1 MSDFLLIEG
10 FDYYNTAGTGAGGVV
25 SSQWVPSGDGEYDI
39 VAGLIGGGQCVRMG
53 DITGGSQ
60 RVLTRQLGATT
71 ATFSVGFF
79 TRCNTDAAQF
89 FLRLRNASGAV
100 HLQLNTSVYTDMVI
114 IAGGVTLTTIGGVW
128 PTTSAVKH
136 IEVVGTVHP
145 STGTLDV
152 YVDKVLV
159 YSFTGDT
166 SGHATDHTI
175 SQIDI
180 SCGNGTGS
188 ANQFSVDHLYV
199 NTVATQHGD
208 LLIDYVPVSADTAD
222 KDWTPSTGTNNAAMI
237 DEVPVAVADY
247 VTGSVVGNL
256 DIYDLA
262 NLAADSS
269 DILAV
274 QAVVLDTKTDAGA
287 REFEVQVIS
296 GAAQVDTTV
305 VPAVTTG
312 FHYGSIIDD
321 DPNTAAPWTYS
332 AFNAAKLGLEV
343 TV

>member
-1 MSDFLLIEG
+1 MSNFALIEG
-10 FDYYNTAGTGAGGVV
+10 FDYYNSAGTGAGGVV

-60 RVLTRQLGATT
+60 RVLTRQLPAAT
-71 ATFSVGFF
+71 ATFSVGMF

-89 FLRLRNASGAV
+89 FLRLRNASGATQ
-100 HLQLNTSVYTDMVI
+100 LQLNTSAYTDMVI
-114 IAGGVTLTTIGGVW
+114 ICGGVTLTTIAGVW
-128 PTTSAVKH
+128 PTISAVKH

-145 STGTLDV
+145 TAGTLAV

-166 SGHATDHTI
+166 SNHASDHTI

-180 SCGNGTGS
+180 SCGNGTG
-188 ANQFSVDHLYV
+188 ANNQFSVDHLYV
-199 NTVATQHGD
+199 NTTATQHGD
-208 LLIDYVPVSADTAD
+208 LLIEYKPVAADTAD
-222 KDWTPSTGTNNAAMI
+222 KDWVPSTGTANAALI

-247 VTGSVVGNL
+247 VTGSVVGDL
-256 DIYDLA
+256 DVYDLSD
-262 NLAADSS
+262 LVADST

-274 QAVVLDTKTDAGA
+274 QPVILAAKTDAGS
-287 REFEVQVIS
+287 REFEMQLRN
-296 GAAQVDTTV
+296 GAGQVDNVV
-305 VPAVTTG
+305 VPGITTQ
-312 FHYGSIIDD
+312 FHYGTISDT
-321 DPNTAAPWTYS
+321 DPNTAAPWTYGG
-332 AFNAAKLGLEV
+332 FNNAKLGLEV